1 MKIGIYIDRMDLRGG
16 VQRVVS
22 NLCHGWILRGWEVHV
37 ITVSGGAAAFSLPE
51 GVVLHKLMT
60 RGKRRGW
67 RGLLDNLSHV
77 RRLGCLVREQHLAA
91 VLAISVVANIHLAL
105 ASLPSQVVRIGSE
118 HSYPPHF
125 PLKFYWEWFRRLAY
139 PRLDAVVCPTREAA
153 AYISRTYS
161 GTRTFGIPNWLTWPL
176 PVGEGARSNVARRQG
191 RRLFV
196 ACGRLD
202 KLKGFAQLIRIFA
215 TLKNRL
221 PAWDLLIVGD
231 GEERARLEAQVDQS
245 MLRERVFF
253 AGWVADMEA
262 VYQSADLFLFPS
274 VSEGFALVLAEAMAC
289 GLPCVSYD
297 CRVGPAEII
306 RDGVDGVL
314 VPLGDEKGFSDA
326 MLHLAIDDAE
336 RTRLASRCN
345 EILNR
350 LSEVAIQ
357 PLWEEVL
364 RSNR

>member
-1 MKIGIYIDRMDLRGG
+1 
-16 VQRVVS
+16 
-22 NLCHGWILRGWEVHV
+22 
-37 ITVSGGAAAFSLPE
+37 
-51 GVVLHKLMT
+51 
-60 RGKRRGW
+60 
-67 RGLLDNLSHV
+67 
-77 RRLGCLVREQHLAA
+77 
-91 VLAISVVANIHLAL
+91 
-105 ASLPSQVVRIGSE
+105 
-118 HSYPPHF
+118 
-125 PLKFYWEWFRRLAY
+125 
-139 PRLDAVVCPTREAA
+139 
-153 AYISRTYS
+153 
-161 GTRTFGIPNWLTWPL
+161 
-176 PVGEGARSNVARRQG
+176 
-191 RRLFV
+191 
-196 ACGRLD
+196 LD
-202 KLKGFAQLIRIFA
+202 KLKGFAQLIRMFA
-215 TLKNRL
+215 NLKNRL

-245 MLRERVFF
+245 MLRQRVFF

-314 VPLGDEKGFSDA
+314 VPLGDEKAFSDA
-326 MLHLAIDDAE
+326 MLRLAVDDAE

-345 EILNR
+345 EIFDR
-350 LSEVAIQ
+350 LSEEAIQ